1 MDVSG
6 DSGLLDTLI
15 GRLAPGGEIILAGF
29 YEQPL
34 SFAFPPAFMR
44 EARLRV
50 AAQWQEGD
58 LAMVTELAETGQLLL
73 DDLITHRSPAR
84 EADEAYRTA
93 FNDSACLKMVID
105 WRGQE

>member
-1 MDVSG
+1 
-6 DSGLLDTLI
+6 
-15 GRLAPGGEIILAGF
+15 
-29 YEQPL
+29 
-34 SFAFPPAFMR
+34 
-44 EARLRV
+44 
-50 AAQWQEGD
+50 
-58 LAMVTELAETGQLLL
+58 MVTELAETGQLLL